1 MSMNKKMSSYNWPDI
16 KNINS
21 QHTNSNIEAILRRL
35 DDIYKLAPES
45 INALTNIIL
54 ADIKKFQKRIELADK
69 SDVDI
74 WQISNMPRFIYRQV
88 KNNNPRITLE
98 YINALIGG
106 QILNPNSVYIERATR
121 ILKQKEETK

>member
-1 MSMNKKMSSYNWPDI
+1 MSSYNWPDI